1 MEEFEGSRRGRRRKG
16 GKGRAKMMILDKCV
30 CARREEREGG
40 MDEKAANNEKD
51 DDDDDEKEGWW
62 WWFLHCVEK
71 TKTPS
76 SSLRL
81 CERPARRANKSP
93 DRDNR
98 GGDMRHGVIIIII
111 LIILIRRPRHDGS
124 GNKQHVI
131 IR

>member
-40 MDEKAANNEKD
+40 MDEKAANNEK